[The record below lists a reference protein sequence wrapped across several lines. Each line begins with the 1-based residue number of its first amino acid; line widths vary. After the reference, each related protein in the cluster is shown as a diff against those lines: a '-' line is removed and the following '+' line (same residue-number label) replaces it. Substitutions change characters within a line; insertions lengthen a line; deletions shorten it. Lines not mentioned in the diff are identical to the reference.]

1 MVWNYDAQIFRVY
14 NRCCCFFCHCVS
26 FHTSMFSAIFVAML
40 TFGIGSKG
48 PTEETLLLNGM
59 LDFPIGLS

>member
-1 MVWNYDAQIFRVY
+1 MLRKYDVQMFRAY
-14 NRCCCFFCHCVS
+14 NRFLSLSLS
-26 FHTSMFSAIFVAML
+26 FNSYQHFLAIFVAMFTL
-40 TFGIGSKG
+40 GIGSKG